1 MIVGLTGGIGSGKST
16 VAKMFAVL
24 GVPVYNSDERAKE
37 MYYEAGVKEQVIAIL
52 GAEAYDA
59 QAKINRAY
67 ISEKI
72 FSNKE
77 LLQKIN
83 SVIHPAVGRD
93 FKKFVEE
100 HKMSKIIIKESALL
114 FEAGL
119 KDKVDKVIFV
129 SSPLDERIVRIMK
142 RDNASRE
149 QVLKR
154 MANQAPDEN
163 KIAQS
168 DFVIQNNEQNA
179 IIPQVLRI
187 HKELLNA

>member
-72 FSNKE
+72 FSNKD

-93 FKKFVEE
+93 FKTFVEE
-100 HKMSKIIIKESALL
+100 HKTSKVIIKESALL

-119 KDKVDKVIFV
+119 KDKVDKVVFV
-129 SSPLDERIVRIMK
+129 SSPLEKRTVSRSSKEWRIRHPMK
-142 RDNASRE
+142 IRSR
-149 QVLKR
+149 R
-154 MANQAPDEN
+154 
-163 KIAQS
+163 
-168 DFVIQNNEQNA
+168 VI
-179 IIPQVLRI
+179 L
-187 HKELLNA
+187 